1 MERSNSDVHPRE
13 ILMLGLS
20 VYVLAALAAEAALP
34 LSPATKVVLQY
45 ADTGIC
51 AIFLADFFTRLAQA
65 QDRKAFLKWGW
76 IDLLSSIPTLDA
88 ARAGR
93 AVRVVRIL
101 RVLRGAHSVKRL
113 GTFLLR
119 RRAEAALTTAALVTI
134 LMIVF
139 ASIAILEFEAAVQ
152 GANIRTPADALWW
165 AASTVTTV
173 GYGDRYPVTAEGRV
187 VAAFLMTAG
196 IACFGTFTGFVASW
210 LLAPATEKADEL
222 AGIRDQLDTVLRAL
236 DALRATRPAAADRS
250 LPAACVERGAPRALN
265 PGLREPR

>member
-1 MERSNSDVHPRE
+1 MERSNPDVRPRE
-13 ILMLGLS
+13 VLMLGLS

-34 LSPATKVVLQY
+34 LSPATRVVLQY
-45 ADTGIC
+45 ADTGMC
-51 AIFLADFFTRLAQA
+51 AIFVADFFVRLARA
-65 QDRKAFLKWGW
+65 KDRKAFLKWGW
-76 IDLLSSIPTLDA
+76 IDLVSSIPTLDA

-93 AVRVVRIL
+93 AVRAVRIL
-101 RVLRGAHSVKRL
+101 RVLRGARRAERL

-134 LMIVF
+134 LLIVF
-139 ASIAILEFEAAVQ
+139 ASIAILELEPGVE

-210 LLAPATEKADEL
+210 IMAPAKEKADEL
-222 AGIRDQLDTVLRAL
+222 AGIRDQLDTALRAL
-236 DALRATRPAAADRS
+236 DALRAAKPAAAEGS
-250 LPAACVERGAPRALN
+250 PPAVYVERGDPRA
-265 PGLREPR
+265 